1 MPIVFSPGESET
13 RPLNPTGLVYTT
25 AQKVADFLGIGPQDP
40 VIVSGDSIATAVYV
54 TGADYRDMGFEVG
67 DSILIYSDADPLGL
81 TRTITAIATNVLGV
95 ALSFTDTITHA
106 DYQVADNAYVQN
118 QASFTNGAV
127 GRQRGM
133 TKAIVETRIQEIQD
147 KIDNITHNAW
157 RPYLVTAEYINFDTY
172 KPYRRRYYTD
182 YVGTAPLLF
191 RNVQQILR
199 LELWQGDDYREIAAA
214 EARIHLPEDVRAIS
228 GSIVVS
234 PGNGTAATLTAGTT
248 SAQWRADFDSTTS
261 AQNLADLINKED
273 RVSKTDVAFSP
284 AFTLEG
290 STANIAVHNEFL
302 ATANADYGTGKVKIS
317 SLRHV
322 KAGETCSIVTT
333 DSNIELKQ
341 VAGKSGTVSG
351 GVYSVSITTGGTGYT
366 TGTFTPTGGSGT
378 GYQAS
383 LRATAGV
390 IDDIQSTVAAGS
402 GYKVGDVLT
411 VPGGGGDATLTIG
424 IIDAVDST
432 TISAVDTS
440 AFVKAGVVLVGSEVF
455 SYTGTTATSFTGC
468 ANVVGTPLTTL
479 ATYSVSGTE
488 TMTQNVFQ
496 VDLQGGSSSGDS
508 GRLRDWWLDHE
519 NGIIYFNNSY
529 PFFEWNA
536 IKCSY
541 IYGER
546 YLEKAI
552 EEVAIK
558 MVAIDIL
565 ISDDRSVLIPEGTQN
580 VDLTSKIQLL
590 QSDVDRILSRYIEIV
605 VFE

>member
-1 MPIVFSPGESET
+1 M
-13 RPLNPTGLVYTT
+13 
-25 AQKVADFLGIGPQDP
+25 
-40 VIVSGDSIATAVYV
+40 
-54 TGADYRDMGFEVG
+54 
-67 DSILIYSDADPLGL
+67 
-81 TRTITAIATNVLGV
+81 
-95 ALSFTDTITHA
+95 
-106 DYQVADNAYVQN
+106 
-118 QASFTNGAV
+118 
-127 GRQRGM
+127 
-133 TKAIVETRIQEIQD
+133 
-147 KIDNITHNAW
+147 
-157 RPYLVTAEYINFDTY
+157 
-172 KPYRRRYYTD
+172 
-182 YVGTAPLLF
+182 
-191 RNVQQILR
+191 
-199 LELWQGDDYREIAAA
+199 
-214 EARIHLPEDVRAIS
+214 
-228 GSIVVS
+228 
-234 PGNGTAATLTAGTT
+234 
-248 SAQWRADFDSTTS
+248 
-261 AQNLADLINKED
+261 
-273 RVSKTDVAFSP
+273 
-284 AFTLEG
+284 
-290 STANIAVHNEFL
+290 
-302 ATANADYGTGKVKIS
+302 
-317 SLRHV
+317 
-322 KAGETCSIVTT
+322 
-333 DSNIELKQ
+333 
-341 VAGKSGTVSG
+341 
-351 GVYSVSITTGGTGYT
+351 
-366 TGTFTPTGGSGT
+366 
-378 GYQAS
+378 
-383 LRATAGV
+383 
-390 IDDIQSTVAAGS
+390 
-402 GYKVGDVLT
+402 
-411 VPGGGGDATLTIG
+411 TIG